1 MSNTTSVK
9 RSITRSLNTL
19 KDACQGIEDQH
30 LFTDNQNQGE
40 DWDPSCSIEQR
51 KQSLLAAQQVIETA
65 LESVTQKWEQTI
77 FDTGK
82 QTDPEA
88 TNALIDEYQAHWKN
102 QDGDAIVLKA
112 KDLVRKLQS
121 AQKQT
126 MDSKQQSNKET
137 IDPVTTL
144 ENPRENFDHNPSQSR
159 TFQTSNNL
167 TEINPHVVTQTLPNH
182 HESIPS
188 TNIMTAQPIRL
199 PKFELPKF
207 NGELESFPEFWDVFS
222 AAVHNNNSVP
232 NTLKF
237 LHLKNCLQGD
247 AELVIR
253 GLGMTEDSYINAI
266 NLLHHRYHR
275 PNFTRNALV
284 NKLKDIK
291 PATESA
297 QSQRNTFSMI
307 SAIMIQ
313 LDKLEDNSE
322 STVVMQLIRD
332 KFPEYIRT
340 KLAKRQHKHGTTWKT
355 SQLLAALDGIIEQQ
369 EAVSDFRQPHS
380 ESVSMVA
387 QRSPPISRT
396 RQRYRSR
403 SPSQESY
410 RRLSK
415 HYTNPFDL
423 NRCCFCDS
431 KNHESKHCR
440 NVTSPSARRRIMTRQ
455 ELCWVCFK
463 RGHKSYRCRNPPCR
477 QCGKDHHTSLCLDSR
492 QQRQSRRKTSPTRR
506 EREYN
511 PYRSHHTPSSRE
523 SSEERYLSRNSSR
536 SPSSER
542 AQDNHQSF
550 RKSSPYPRRRVTF
563 TNNEENTP
571 KKVNTATS
579 EVLTNTFNP
588 FPWEEDITDEEADP
602 SVRTLV
608 CFDMHQEHSCT
619 CPRLMATYGKAVNEK
634 TGTIEKVSILL
645 DTGSQHSYIRE
656 DTAVRLNLPLSRF
669 KTCNVMTFGG
679 QSSAE
684 KSARTR
690 VTLVDIEENQ
700 VTIHLCTR
708 KMITTVCS
716 HNIIPHTPLQ
726 RHASSVIKE
735 EISIDILL
743 GIDYYWKIVDHNA
756 TENFGNGLITINTRF
771 GPVTSGHTRLPR
783 NHVLITKETR
793 DEEYSST
800 DTILSKLWDLE
811 TIGIHDDPNPSADQ
825 RENEKII
832 NQFLRTTRIKD
843 GRIYVNF
850 PWKENYPKMADN
862 KNLARRR
869 LENQYEKYHNNPEV
883 WKAYCDTFHQQ
894 LSNGIIEEVD
904 ENSSNGKNVY
914 YLPHQVVTKDSETTK
929 HRIVYD
935 ASSHYRG
942 SPSLNDCIH
951 QGPTI
956 LPDLCGILL
965 RSRLHRYLITA
976 DVEKAFHQVYL
987 HEDQRDA
994 TRFMWLKNPTLP
1006 PSDENIRIFRFT
1018 RVPFGINASPFLLA
1032 MAVKHFINQDKDN
1045 VIRKEIL
1052 ENIYVDNLL
1061 IGAKTTEECLRKQAI
1076 CKETF
1081 KKMRMNLREFM
1092 SNSAQLMK
1100 HLPGEDKAK
1109 SRKGAKLLGIPWD
1122 PNSDTIRIPLK
1133 LLGNPVNTKRTAL
1146 QALASTFDPMG
1157 FLSPLLVKAKTFL
1170 QDLWQKNYDWDTPLS
1185 EEDEN
1190 NWKQIVKEIYPYTS
1204 CLPRCI
1210 TLCTDDTRYEL
1221 LVFSDASQR
1230 LYAAA
1235 AYLLCKSPKDEYKC
1249 NILMAKS
1256 RLAPIEGVTI
1266 PRLELMACYIAVKLS
1281 LFINKQLNIRVG
1293 TIRYFTDSQ
1302 IALHWIHSNKPL
1314 KTFVKNRV
1322 EFIRDSTKKLTDEG
1336 LEIKFH
1342 FVNTANNPADC
1353 ATRGLTAEESVKHM
1367 WWTGPTFVTTPVKN
1381 WPNSDIDFTITP
1393 ELTEEMS
1400 CEFKSLTVLSD
1411 EPFKS
1416 IIPYT
1421 RTNNYDKLIKIIHFI
1436 LKFLRTRIF
1445 ERIGAKSRLRLSNSL
1460 PLDHESQEC
1469 KITVYD
1475 LKLAELYAIRHHY
1488 RENRTE
1494 LQNLLNKGCIKVQ
1507 QGEDGLYRGVSH
1519 TVVATRETYLVPKIR
1534 QLVKSIISQC
1544 VPCKKIQ
1551 GRPFTYP
1558 TLPDLP
1564 AQRVIRSRPFQN
1576 TGLDYFGPLLIRSIK
1591 NEIRKVWTA
1600 TENLNTFWNVWQKE
1614 YLQALVEKHQQS
1626 KTYKFGAKTCPKE
1639 GQIVLVKQ
1647 ECTSRTEWPL
1657 AIILKLNKSKDGTVR
1672 SAKIRTSNK
1681 SEIPAFMQEPKIHG
1695 SWAEEV
1701 NRNPPNPYSEGQSSS
1716 CKSVDESAERAVPS
1730 SEAPRLHILLKKKRH
1745 VPKVVAIH
1753 RKPSSRNE
1761 QSVKKVAMSHS
1772 GSTKGNPKTSTE
1784 PDEVSTNPLASSS
1797 WKEYKIKKKVQE
1809 EEQALIRSLS
1819 GLDVSSPTALKTPPT
1834 KESHDQAVQTV
1845 EKTILATT
1853 TSTFATEER
1862 GTEELTTMQLQQ
1874 AVRYL
1879 DNDYYKI
1886 IRYQAV
1892 QNPSFNIISE
1902 PIPKFDEI
1910 ATRIYKSVQSVQQLT
1925 ADLVNSFKKLAVF
1938 VAETN
1943 PMQTSHALLAAW
1955 IDELTHGVVAINI
1968 HKDKIYEEMLPN
1980 FTESA
1985 EGQGLS
1991 HALAKLNLNQNL
2003 IREILQ
2009 SASGATAFA
2018 HKYIRTLQT
2027 YQLNQASRSPDNNF
2041 SSLDEDYLWGQRGE
2055 KMTQPFPSKSG
2066 LSQHLELWRATFAKE
2081 LGIESA
2087 RTRIYNRDTQ
2097 QLSVGEQAHQIHIDE
2112 SRRPPPS
2119 PEPGPSRSKEAV
2131 TARTQHPQG
2140 RRRSVSPNY
2149 KRKRGQSVGFRRD
2162 SPPRKQRPVAEGP
2175 DDRYSGCIFCS
2186 DRNHYSASCPVV
2198 YKLSRRREIL
2208 FSESRCHL
2216 CIRRHLGE
2224 CRSGRACTIC
2234 GERSHHQAFCIQNR
2248 DIREIDIREPR
2259 QQFYAS
2265 LVNKVRELGQ

>member
-126 MDSKQQSNKET
+126 TDSKQQSNKET

-369 EAVSDFRQPHS
+369 EAVSDFRQSHS

-477 QCGKDHHTSLCLDSR
+477 RCGKDHHTSLCLDSR

-771 GPVTSGHTRLPR
+771 GPVTSGYTRLPR

-1507 QGEDGLYRGVSH
+1507 QGEDGLYRGITRLTNATIPDCSKFPILLLTRHPLTSLIIRKIHEKLFHAGVSH

-1591 NEIRKVWTA
+1591 NEIRKVWVCLFTCMATRAIHLESVADNSAIEFISAFRKFIARRGAPDLVISDNAPTFKLGSEILTNELPKNRNNPLVHSFVLQERLQWKFITPFSPWKGGFYERLVGSVKNALKKTVQKAILTSKTLETLVTEIEGVLNSRPLTPIGNTNSAEEVRILRPIDLLQPHADVAPFIKSTNTKSSTYAVSASTETKEYVNSWFQTA

-1681 SEIPAFMQEPKIHG
+1681 SEVERPINQLIPLEIQAKSGVQCHKET
-1695 SWAEEV
+1695 
-1701 NRNPPNPYSEGQSSS
+1701 RNPT
-1716 CKSVDESAERAVPS
+1716 R
-1730 SEAPRLHILLKKKRH
+1730 
-1745 VPKVVAIH
+1745 
-1753 RKPSSRNE
+1753 
-1761 QSVKKVAMSHS
+1761 
-1772 GSTKGNPKTSTE
+1772 
-1784 PDEVSTNPLASSS
+1784 
-1797 WKEYKIKKKVQE
+1797 VQ
-1809 EEQALIRSLS
+1809 
-1819 GLDVSSPTALKTPPT
+1819 
-1834 KESHDQAVQTV
+1834 
-1845 EKTILATT
+1845 
-1853 TSTFATEER
+1853 
-1862 GTEELTTMQLQQ
+1862 
-1874 AVRYL
+1874 
-1879 DNDYYKI
+1879 
-1886 IRYQAV
+1886 
-1892 QNPSFNIISE
+1892 
-1902 PIPKFDEI
+1902 
-1910 ATRIYKSVQSVQQLT
+1910 
-1925 ADLVNSFKKLAVF
+1925 
-1938 VAETN
+1938 
-1943 PMQTSHALLAAW
+1943 
-1955 IDELTHGVVAINI
+1955 
-1968 HKDKIYEEMLPN
+1968 
-1980 FTESA
+1980 
-1985 EGQGLS
+1985 
-1991 HALAKLNLNQNL
+1991 
-2003 IREILQ
+2003 
-2009 SASGATAFA
+2009 
-2018 HKYIRTLQT
+2018 
-2027 YQLNQASRSPDNNF
+2027 
-2041 SSLDEDYLWGQRGE
+2041 
-2055 KMTQPFPSKSG
+2055 
-2066 LSQHLELWRATFAKE
+2066 
-2081 LGIESA
+2081 
-2087 RTRIYNRDTQ
+2087 
-2097 QLSVGEQAHQIHIDE
+2097 
-2112 SRRPPPS
+2112 
-2119 PEPGPSRSKEAV
+2119 
-2131 TARTQHPQG
+2131 
-2140 RRRSVSPNY
+2140 
-2149 KRKRGQSVGFRRD
+2149 
-2162 SPPRKQRPVAEGP
+2162 PPRAAKTQ
-2175 DDRYSGCIFCS
+2175 
-2186 DRNHYSASCPVV
+2186 
-2198 YKLSRRREIL
+2198 
-2208 FSESRCHL
+2208 
-2216 CIRRHLGE
+2216 
-2224 CRSGRACTIC
+2224 
-2234 GERSHHQAFCIQNR
+2234 
-2248 DIREIDIREPR
+2248 
-2259 QQFYAS
+2259 
-2265 LVNKVRELGQ
+2265 